1 MKAMSRKKSLPMMR
15 ARLALGLLVVGQLW
29 GASCVQAEPSERR
42 HPFVLPSGLPREL
55 PVPQPQGFVSSDTAR
70 READDAHARRTWS
83 VEERRQLRRDIH
95 DAGRDIYGYQP
106 RRD

>member
-1 MKAMSRKKSLPMMR
+1 MSRKKSLPMMR

-29 GASCVQAEPSERR
+29 GASCVQAESSERR
-42 HPFVLPSGLPREL
+42 QPFVLPGGLPRDL
-55 PVPQPQGFVSSDTAR
+55 PTLQPQGFVSSDTAR

-83 VEERRQLRRDIH
+83 VEERSQLRRDIH
-95 DAGRDIYGYQP
+95 NAGRDIYGYQP